1 MADDTDDRS
10 ALGSLQARED
20 FRGFKESMLLYA
32 LEKGDVEGIFSDD
45 GSDAT
50 VGYQTLTTAARRR
63 EWMLLSGKLTGRVGR
78 QIKNPTLRNVWN
90 TAMATSVSD
99 GKAEYRF
106 ALAMAAVEKACGG
119 IEETAKQIARTSFKV
134 ALMSFEEQ
142 SGKSD
147 GKSGFVHYADG
158 VRVAE
163 QKLAHAGVVMTDEE
177 KKEKFYGAF
186 NPSSAS
192 WNTIKTFWQQSATL
206 TFDEILARGIQQ
218 QQSLHAVE
226 AEVNAHGV
234 RKLAA
239 TAATAE
245 FAATEMTGFDARD
258 TGSLASSTDH
268 DTENKRN
275 ITTDFENVRKQIIG
289 FKKMRDDDLIT
300 EDEFEAKKKQLLG
313 LASSF

>member
-20 FRGFKESMLLYA
+20 FRG
-32 LEKGDVEGIFSDD
+32 
-45 GSDAT
+45 
-50 VGYQTLTTAARRR
+50 TLTTAARRR

-78 QIKNPTLRNVWN
+78 QINNPTLRNVWN

-99 GKAEYRF
+99 GKTKYRF

-186 NPSSAS
+186 NPRSTH
-192 WNTIKTFWQQSATL
+192 WNTIKTFWQQSSTL
-206 TFDEILARGIQQ
+206 TFDDILARKGN
-218 QQSLHAVE
+218 SAT
-226 AEVNAHGV
+226 A
-234 RKLAA
+234 KLAC
-239 TAATAE
+239 
-245 FAATEMTGFDARD
+245 RR
-258 TGSLASSTDH
+258 SRRQCIWSSIVQC
-268 DTENKRN
+268 N
-275 ITTDFENVRKQIIG
+275 F
-289 FKKMRDDDLIT
+289 
-300 EDEFEAKKKQLLG
+300 
-313 LASSF
+313 